1 MHADARKLLWDA
13 QAAAERVA
21 RFTAGKTFAEYEAD
35 DYFRSAVERQFEI
48 IGEALSQLS
57 RIDSITAAAI
67 PELPRI
73 IAFRNVL
80 VHGYAS
86 VDNKL
91 VWGVV
96 ERHLAP
102 LRVALEKS
110 SRERLNRRSCAG
122 LARRWGY

>member
-13 QAAAERVA
+13 RAAAERVT
-21 RFTAGKTFAEYEAD
+21 RFTTGRTFAEYEAD

-48 IGEALSQLS
+48 IGEAFSQLS
-57 RIDSITAAAI
+57 RLDPATVAAI

-73 IAFRNVL
+73 VGFRNVL
-80 VHGYAS
+80 IHGYAS

-96 ERHLAP
+96 ETHLAP
-102 LRVALEKS
+102 LLATLES
-110 SRERLNRRSCAG
+110 LLG
-122 LARRWGY
+122 GG

>member
-13 QAAAERVA
+13 RAAAERVT
-21 RFTAGKTFAEYEAD
+21 RFTTGRTFAEYEAD

-48 IGEALSQLS
+48 IGEAFSQLS
-57 RIDSITAAAI
+57 RLDPATAAAI

-73 IAFRNVL
+73 VAFRNVL
-80 VHGYAS
+80 IHGYAS

-96 ERHLAP
+96 ETHLAP
-102 LRVALEKS
+102 LRATLES
-110 SRERLNRRSCAG
+110 LLTGA
-122 LARRWGY
+122 

>member
-1 MHADARKLLWDA
+1 MHADVRKLLWDA
-13 QAAAERVA
+13 SRAAERIA
-21 RFTAGKTFAEYEAD
+21 QFTSGKTFADYEGD

-57 RIDSITAAAI
+57 RVDPVTAVAI

-73 IAFRNVL
+73 VAFRNVL
-80 VHGYAS
+80 IHGYAS

-96 ERHLAP
+96 ETRLDP
-102 LRVALEKS
+102 LRVTLET
-110 SRERLNRRSCAG
+110 L
-122 LARRWGY
+122 LAVP